1 VRVYCR
7 WTSGRHGAIRTLR
20 PVSIG
25 TRFALALRDA
35 MHQEVEMSG
44 YAERY
49 QAYWDAIQRRAC
61 AVCLDAADYAT
72 CGLPRGRTCALPTQ
86 LPTIVE
92 AILDVSSDRMDDY
105 VAAIEAPVC
114 ARCVRRR
121 LLPDGGP
128 EPGPRA
134 SA

>member
-1 VRVYCR
+1 
-7 WTSGRHGAIRTLR
+7 
-20 PVSIG
+20 
-25 TRFALALRDA
+25 
-35 MHQEVEMSG
+35 MSG

-61 AVCLDAADYAT
+61 AVCLDAADDAT

-105 VAAIEAPVC
+105 VAAIEAAGLEVK
-114 ARCVRRR
+114 RVRENTDYRF
-121 LLPDGGP
+121 LS
-128 EPGPRA
+128 PRA
-134 SA
+134 QAAADRYGVTSISVLAVKPGGRPSTQG

>member
-1 VRVYCR
+1 
-7 WTSGRHGAIRTLR
+7 
-20 PVSIG
+20 
-25 TRFALALRDA
+25 

-61 AVCLDAADYAT
+61 AVCLDAADEAT

-105 VAAIEAPVC
+105 VAAIEAAVC
-114 ARCVRRR
+114 GHCAEQDAGGHCDRRDR
-121 LLPDGGP
+121 AECGLYTYLPLVVDAIEEVKSGADG
-128 EPGPRA
+128 R
-134 SA
+134 